1 MLWLEDPI
9 QIRTRLH
16 LTEMALVTVT
26 ASGTLMVKFV
36 ATATTDN
43 RPSAQ
48 QYRNTLISPVAC
60 KYDTIPRLDTFI
72 DLNLILI
79 LYSFRFALSG

>member
-1 MLWLEDPI
+1 
-9 QIRTRLH
+9 
-16 LTEMALVTVT
+16 MAMASGVPMVKVMVMVT
-26 ASGTLMVKFV
+26 ATK
-36 ATATTDN
+36 TDN

-48 QYRNTLISPVAC
+48 QHRNTLISPVTC